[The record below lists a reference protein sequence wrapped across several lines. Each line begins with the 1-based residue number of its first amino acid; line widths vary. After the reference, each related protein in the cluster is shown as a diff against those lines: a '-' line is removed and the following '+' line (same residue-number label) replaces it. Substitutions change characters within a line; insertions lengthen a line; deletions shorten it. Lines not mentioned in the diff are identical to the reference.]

1 LPYQKETYFYP
12 LVILFITFSRYNTNR
27 FALKTNTI
35 KYCFFSGLLIF
46 LIACSTKKDTILSRN
61 YHALST
67 KDNVLYNG
75 GIALEKGIAEVK
87 QANIDN
93 FWETLPV
100 ERMQLADKSLMP
112 GQTKNANFE
121 KAETKATK
129 AIQKHS
135 MNIGGTEKNPQMD
148 EAYLMLGKARY
159 YDQRF
164 VPALD
169 AFNYVLNKSPN
180 SDKIYIV
187 KIWREKTNM
196 RLDNDALA
204 VNNLRKLLKEIK
216 FKDQIFA
223 DANATLAQAFINLQ
237 EKDSAVAKLKIAKEF
252 TKSNEEVSRYNY
264 ILGQLYE
271 QLGYKDSAYTSYQ
284 SVIDMRRRAAKS
296 YVIHAH
302 ARQAAQFD
310 YEKGDTVAFLEKF
323 DDLLKDREN
332 RPFLDVLHHQLAI
345 FREKTNNKGLA
356 IKEYNRSLKKKTQDT
371 YLIASNYRNLA
382 DICFIESKFIKA
394 GKYYDSTLVNLK
406 PRTREYNLI
415 KKKRENLDEV
425 IKYEGIAQNN
435 DSIISLYYMSATE
448 RTSYFEKYIAKL
460 KKEDEAKKK
469 LAEKEA
475 KIKENIAKNNG
486 DIDTKGLSTVSNS
499 SKEKSKAKEAND
511 ISSISGN
518 SGNIFY
524 FYNPTTVAYGK
535 VEFAKNWG
543 KRTLKDN
550 WRVSSL
556 SEKGNSAANDTDSND
571 SETDKDS
578 KKEDTVDERYS
589 TEFYIKQIPT
599 SQIVID
605 SLSKERNF
613 ANYQLGIIYK
623 EKFKEFQYAVKR
635 FEKLLV
641 DNPEERLVLPSMYN
655 LFKLYEILDKEKAEA
670 IKNSIIS
677 QYPDSRY
684 AQILLNPS
692 SEVEE
697 SSDSPNS
704 VYQKLYQQNKDGEFK
719 TALAGTENAIN
730 RFTGDE
736 IVPKLE
742 LLKAQI
748 TGKLNGLNEYKSA
761 LNFVSLNYP
770 NSEEGK
776 KAEMLITV
784 DLPKLEALQLSKAPS
799 KNWKVLYAT
808 KDFENTAT
816 KKLRDKIKKFITDR
830 NLTKLSVSLDIYT
843 MTDNFVVIHGMT
855 SEDLANGVA
864 TVLKEFKEYKVQES
878 PIIISTEN
886 YTIVQVK
893 KNISEYL
900 AGNLPDTAPQPNWDG
915 TIEKAPVAQQ
925 ALPTVN
931 DSQQTK
937 QPQNEL
943 NSQDKQPE
951 GGEFG
956 PPPSPGMPNT
966 GKKG

>member
-1 LPYQKETYFYP
+1 
-12 LVILFITFSRYNTNR
+12 
-27 FALKTNTI
+27 
-35 KYCFFSGLLIF
+35 
-46 LIACSTKKDTILSRN
+46 
-61 YHALST
+61 
-67 KDNVLYNG
+67 
-75 GIALEKGIAEVK
+75 
-87 QANIDN
+87 
-93 FWETLPV
+93 
-100 ERMQLADKSLMP
+100 
-112 GQTKNANFE
+112 
-121 KAETKATK
+121 
-129 AIQKHS
+129 
-135 MNIGGTEKNPQMD
+135 
-148 EAYLMLGKARY
+148 
-159 YDQRF
+159 
-164 VPALD
+164 
-169 AFNYVLNKSPN
+169 
-180 SDKIYIV
+180 
-187 KIWREKTNM
+187 
-196 RLDNDALA
+196 
-204 VNNLRKLLKEIK
+204 
-216 FKDQIFA
+216 
-223 DANATLAQAFINLQ
+223 
-237 EKDSAVAKLKIAKEF
+237 
-252 TKSNEEVSRYNY
+252 
-264 ILGQLYE
+264 
-271 QLGYKDSAYTSYQ
+271 
-284 SVIDMRRRAAKS
+284 
-296 YVIHAH
+296 
-302 ARQAAQFD
+302 
-310 YEKGDTVAFLEKF
+310 
-323 DDLLKDREN
+323 
-332 RPFLDVLHHQLAI
+332 
-345 FREKTNNKGLA
+345 
-356 IKEYNRSLKKKTQDT
+356 
-371 YLIASNYRNLA
+371 
-382 DICFIESKFIKA
+382 
-394 GKYYDSTLVNLK
+394 
-406 PRTREYNLI
+406 
-415 KKKRENLDEV
+415 
-425 IKYEGIAQNN
+425 
-435 DSIISLYYMSATE
+435 
-448 RTSYFEKYIAKL
+448 
-460 KKEDEAKKK
+460 
-469 LAEKEA
+469 
-475 KIKENIAKNNG
+475 
-486 DIDTKGLSTVSNS
+486 
-499 SKEKSKAKEAND
+499 
-511 ISSISGN
+511 
-518 SGNIFY
+518 
-524 FYNPTTVAYGK
+524 
-535 VEFAKNWG
+535 
-543 KRTLKDN
+543 
-550 WRVSSL
+550 
-556 SEKGNSAANDTDSND
+556 
-571 SETDKDS
+571 
-578 KKEDTVDERYS
+578 
-589 TEFYIKQIPT
+589 
-599 SQIVID
+599 
-605 SLSKERNF
+605 
-613 ANYQLGIIYK
+613 LGIIYK

>member
-1 LPYQKETYFYP
+1 M
-12 LVILFITFSRYNTNR
+12 
-27 FALKTNTI
+27 
-35 KYCFFSGLLIF
+35 
-46 LIACSTKKDTILSRN
+46 LSRN
-61 YHALST
+61 YHALTT

-75 GIALEKGIAEVK
+75 GIAIEKGIAEVK

-93 FWETLPV
+93 FWEILPV
-100 ERMQLADKSLMP
+100 ERMQVSQQTMMP

-135 MNIGGTEKNPQMD
+135 MNIGGSERNPQMD

-237 EKDSAVAKLKIAKEF
+237 QNDSAVAKLKIAKEF
-252 TKSNEEVSRYNY
+252 TKSKEEVSRYNF

-271 QLGYKDSAYTSYQ
+271 QLGYKDSAYASYQ
-284 SVIDMRRRAAKS
+284 SVIDMRRKAAKS
-296 YVIHAH
+296 YVIQAH

-310 YEKGDTVAFLEKF
+310 YKKGDTVAFLKKF

-332 RPFLDVLHHQLAI
+332 RPFLDVLHHQLAL
-345 FREKTNNKGLA
+345 FREKTNNRELA
-356 IKEYNRSLKKKTQDT
+356 IKEYNLSLKKKTQDT
-371 YLIASNYRNLA
+371 YLAASNYRNLA
-382 DICFIESKFIKA
+382 DIYFIESKFIKA
-394 GKYYDSTLVNLK
+394 GKYFDSTMVNLK

-425 IKYEGIAQNN
+425 IKYEGIAQTN
-435 DSIISLYYMSATE
+435 DSIISLYYMSPDDKTK
-448 RTSYFEKYIAKL
+448 YFEKYIAKL
-460 KKEDEAKKK
+460 KKEEEIKKK

-475 KIKENIAKNNG
+475 IIQENIAKNNG
-486 DIDTKGLSTVSNS
+486 GLSIEGVGKNSGKIKSNS
-499 SKEKSKAKEAND
+499 QEAND
-511 ISSISGN
+511 ISPTAGTSGAV
-518 SGNIFY
+518 FY
-524 FYNPTTVAYGK
+524 FYNPTTVAFGK
-535 VEFAKNWG
+535 VEFAKIWG
-543 KRTLKDN
+543 KRKLKDN
-550 WRVSSL
+550 WRVASL
-556 SEKGNSAANDTDSND
+556 SEKGTND
-571 SETDKDS
+571 DKDS
-578 KKEDTVDERYS
+578 DTTDSDSEKDSKEENAIDERY
-589 TEFYIKQIPT
+589 TTAFYSKQIPT
-599 SQIVID
+599 SQTLID

-623 EKFKEFQYAVKR
+623 EKFKEFQYAINR
-635 FEKLLV
+635 FEKLLG

-655 LFKLYEILDKEKAEA
+655 LYKLYEILDKKKAEA
-670 IKNSIIS
+670 IKASIIS
-677 QYPDSRY
+677 QYPNSRY
-684 AQILLNPS
+684 AQILLNPN
-692 SEVEE
+692 SEAEE

-704 VYQKLYQQNKDGEFK
+704 VYQKLYKQNKDGEFK
-719 TALAGTENAIN
+719 AALAGTENAIN

-748 TGKLNGLNEYKSA
+748 TGKLSGLSEFKNA

-776 KAEMLITV
+776 KAEKMITV
-784 DLPKLEALQLSKAPS
+784 DIPKLESLQLSNAPS

-808 KDFENTAT
+808 TDFENKAT
-816 KKLRDKIKKFITDR
+816 KTLREKINKFITER
-830 NLTKLSVSLDIYT
+830 NLTRLSVSLDIYT
-843 MTDNFVVIHGMT
+843 MTDNFVVIHGIT
-855 SEDLANGVA
+855 SEDLAKGI
-864 TVLKEFKEYKVQES
+864 TSVLKEFKEYKVQET
-878 PIIISTEN
+878 PIIISVEN
-886 YTIVQVK
+886 YTIVQIK
-893 KNISEYL
+893 KNIAEYL

-915 TIEKAPVAQQ
+915 TIEKVAAVQKPQPPVE
-925 ALPTVN
+925 VN
-931 DSQQTK
+931 Q
-937 QPQNEL
+937 QPQQNQEMQNEF
-943 NSQDKQPE
+943 NGKDKQPD
-951 GGEFG
+951 GEKLG
-956 PPPSPGMPNT
+956 PPPSPGMPSS

>member
-35 KYCFFSGLLIF
+35 KYIFFTGLLIF
-46 LIACSTKKDTILSRN
+46 LIACSTKRDTILSRN

-75 GIALEKGIAEVK
+75 GIAIDKGVAEVK

-93 FWETLPV
+93 FWELLPV
-100 ERMQLADKSLMP
+100 ERMQVSDQSMVP

-135 MNIGGTEKNPQMD
+135 MNIGGAEKNPQMD

-204 VNNLRKLLKEIK
+204 IKNLRKLLKEIK
-216 FKDQIFA
+216 FKDQIYA

-237 EKDSAVAKLKIAKEF
+237 EKDSAVAKLKIAKEYA
-252 TKSNEEVSRYNY
+252 KSNEEVSRYNY

-271 QLGYKDSAYTSYQ
+271 QLGYKDSANASYQ
-284 SVIDMRRRAAKS
+284 SVIDMHRKAAKA

-310 YEKGDTVAFLEKF
+310 YEKGDTVTFLKKYDE
-323 DDLLKDREN
+323 LLKDREN
-332 RPFLDVLHHQLAI
+332 RPFLDVIHHQLAL
-345 FREKTNNKGLA
+345 FREKTNNKELA
-356 IKEYNRSLKKKTQDT
+356 KKEYNLSLKKKTQDT
-371 YLIASNYRNLA
+371 YLAASNYRNLA
-382 DICFIESKFIKA
+382 DLCFIDSKFIIA

-425 IKYEGIAQNN
+425 IKYEGIAQSN
-435 DSIISLYYMSATE
+435 DSIISLYNMSATD
-448 RTSYFEKYIAKL
+448 RAAYFETYIVKL
-460 KKEDEAKKK
+460 KKEDEVKKK

-486 DIDTKGLSTVSNS
+486 DSDVKGENANL
-499 SKEKSKAKEAND
+499 SKAKSKSKETNND
-511 ISSISGN
+511 ISSSIAN
-518 SGNIFY
+518 SGSIFY
-524 FYNPTTVAYGK
+524 FYNPTTVAFGK
-535 VEFAKNWG
+535 VEFAKTWG
-543 KRTLKDN
+543 KRTLIDN

-556 SEKGNSAANDTDSND
+556 SEKGNSSEKDSD
-571 SETDKDS
+571 SKDSDKDS
-578 KKEDTVDERYS
+578 DSKDIAAIDERY
-589 TEFYIKQIPT
+589 TPEFYTKQIPV
-599 SQIVID
+599 SQTLID
-605 SLSKERNF
+605 SLSRERNF

-623 EKFKEFQYAVKR
+623 EKFKEFQYAINR
-635 FEKLLV
+635 FEKLLG

-655 LFKLYEILDKEKAEA
+655 LYKLYEILNKERAEEIKA
-670 IKNSIIS
+670 SIIS
-677 QYPDSRY
+677 QYPNSRY

-692 SEVEE
+692 SQLEE

-704 VYQKLYQQNKDGEFK
+704 VYQKLYKQNQNGEFK
-719 TALAGTENAIN
+719 EALAGTEIAIK
-730 RFTGDE
+730 RFTGEE
-736 IVPKLE
+736 IIPKLE

-748 TGKLNGLNEYKSA
+748 TAKLSGLIEFRTA
-761 LNFVSLNYP
+761 LNYVSLNYP

-776 KAEMLITV
+776 KAEKLITV

-799 KNWKVLYAT
+799 KNWKIVYAT
-808 KDFENTAT
+808 KDFENAST
-816 KKLRDKIKKFITDR
+816 KTLRDKIKKFITDR
-830 NLTKLSVSLDIYT
+830 NLTKLSISLDIYT
-843 MTDNFVVIHGMT
+843 MTENFVVIHGIS

-864 TVLKEFKEYKVQES
+864 TVLKEFKEYKVQDT
-878 PIIISTEN
+878 PIILSVEN
-886 YTIVQVK
+886 YTIVQIK
-893 KNISEYL
+893 KNIADYL
-900 AGNLPDTAPQPNWDG
+900 AGNLPDSALQPNWDG
-915 TIEKAPVAQQ
+915 TLEK
-925 ALPTVN
+925 PTVAKQPLPPVN
-931 DSQQTK
+931 TKQQTN
-937 QPQNEL
+937 QPKNEL
-943 NSQDKQPE
+943 NAEDQQPE
-951 GGEFG
+951 GGEFA
-956 PPPSPGMPNT
+956 PPPSPQMPNS